1 MVKSILNPIRGI
13 VSFLFIACN
22 VIVHAL
28 ILIPFA
34 LIKCLLPRN
43 QFIVDTID
51 LIAES
56 WVTTNNTFY
65 RLTRKLDIRTT
76 STEELSKKEWYVCI
90 ANHQS
95 WVDILVIQIA
105 LNRKIPLLKFFLK
118 KELIYIPIMGLAW
131 WILDFPFMSR
141 YSKKND

>member
-13 VSFLFIACN
+13 TSFLFIACN
-22 VIVHAL
+22 VIVHAI

-34 LIKCLLPRN
+34 LIKCLFPRN

-65 RLTRKLDIRTT
+65 RITRKLDIRTN
-76 STEELSKKEWYVCI
+76 SREKLSKKRVVCL
-90 ANHQS
+90 HS
-95 WVDILVIQIA
+95 KPSIL
-105 LNRKIPLLKFFLK
+105 
-118 KELIYIPIMGLAW
+118 G
-131 WILDFPFMSR
+131 R
-141 YSKKND
+141 YSSYSNSTK